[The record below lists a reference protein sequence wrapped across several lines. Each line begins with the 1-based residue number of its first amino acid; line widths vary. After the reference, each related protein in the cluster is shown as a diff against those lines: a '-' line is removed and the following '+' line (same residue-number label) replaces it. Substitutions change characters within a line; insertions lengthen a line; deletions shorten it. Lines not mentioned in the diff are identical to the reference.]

1 DSTRVESL
9 IEMLLRTVQQWRA
22 RVVVLD
28 VTGVPVIDT
37 QVAHAILQCAVSIRL
52 LGAQLVLTGIRPD
65 VAQTLVALGVDL
77 STIVTRADLRD
88 GIRYALRSQ
97 G

>member
-1 DSTRVESL
+1 ML
-9 IEMLLRTVQQWRA
+9 IEALLHAVQQRHA

-37 QVAHAILQCAVSIRL
+37 QVAHAILQCATSVRL
-52 LGAQLVLTGIRPD
+52 LGAQLVMTGIRPD

-77 STIVTRADLRD
+77 STIITRADLRD
-88 GIRYALRSQ
+88 GVRYALRQ
-97 G
+97 E